1 MSETPEPATGAATSG
16 SSGDSD
22 DPLLDAVTRIES
34 MCPNCEKNGET
45 ILFLHR
51 IPHFKD
57 LLISSFSCPHCNYSN
72 REVQAAS
79 SLAPRGVHIEC
90 KVISSLDLNRQAVRS
105 ESCTV
110 KIPEVEL
117 EIPPSRERAE
127 LNTIEGFVT
136 SFAENLKCA
145 ALYQTQINEIATA
158 QKLNQLVEK
167 LNGMAAGKEPFVF
180 ELDDPSGNSYIE
192 SIDLTAEKA
201 GEAGEKREDSV
212 GCSEG
217 PTSTAEGGV
226 STETEDTA
234 RMHVLQPSDDRI
246 IVRHYERTREQ
257 LHAMGYFETQ
267 EESPEHTP
275 AGAPDA
281 EENSEQLKDEALLLP
296 VECPHCGTSTT
307 NKVCQVDI
315 PGRKIEC
322 IRGRRSIGLDDRSIL
337 LKLSRFR
344 ECLIFAFSCP
354 SCGAKN
360 SEIKAAGAYGAAGR
374 RWILKVTDSDD
385 LNRDV
390 LKSDMATVEIPS
402 LEFSMEGGAQAG
414 TLTTVE
420 GLLKSLADGL
430 SESQPFACGDSAA
443 EASKKRMKLVCET
456 LRRLQEG
463 HPSVL
468 PFELII
474 SDPADMSFIALK
486 KTEQSKELPKIDAST
501 HVDGAAAKALAAAA
515 AAASRVP
522 GAAISAEDLEKRLK
536 ESEGGQILW
545 RSALDDTLTV
555 EVYKRTD
562 EEDDELG
569 LLDMKV

>member
-1 MSETPEPATGAATSG
+1 MNQKVNEEQSAG
-16 SSGDSD
+16 
-22 DPLLDAVTRIES
+22 LLGIHVELLMGVNLAVYRLLVSRLCT
-34 MCPNCEKNGET
+34 CFD
-45 ILFLHR
+45 LFQ
-51 IPHFKD
+51 
-57 LLISSFSCPHCNYSN
+57 
-72 REVQAAS
+72 VQAAS

-90 KVISSLDLNRQAVRS
+90 KIISPLDLNRQVVRS
-105 ESCTV
+105 EACTV

-117 EIPPSRERAE
+117 EISPSRERAE

-136 SFAENLKCA
+136 SFAENLKGA
-145 ALYQTQINEIATA
+145 ALYQTQIKEIATA
-158 QKLNQLVEK
+158 QKLNQLVDK
-167 LNGMAAGKEPFVF
+167 LNDMAAGRQPFVF
-180 ELDDPSGNSYIE
+180 ELDDPSGNSYVE

-201 GEAGEKREDSV
+201 GEAGGKREDSL
-212 GCSEG
+212 GCSECLS
-217 PTSTAEGGV
+217 STAEGGA
-226 STETEDTA
+226 STEEEDSA
-234 RMHVLQPSDDRI
+234 KMQVLQPSDDRI
-246 IVRHYERTREQ
+246 TVRHYERTREQ
-257 LHAMGYFETQ
+257 LHAMGYFEAQ
-267 EESPEHTP
+267 EEPPQHTP

-281 EENSEQLKDEALLLP
+281 EENSEHLKDEALLLP

-315 PGRKIEC
+315 PG
-322 IRGRRSIGLDDRSIL
+322 
-337 LKLSRFR
+337 FR

-374 RWILKVTDSDD
+374 RWILRVTGSDD

-390 LKSDMATVEIPS
+390 LKSDMASVEIPC

-414 TLTTVE
+414 ALTTVE
-420 GLLKSLADGL
+420 GLLKSFADGL

-443 EASKKRMKLVCET
+443 EASKKRMEFVCET
-456 LRRLQEG
+456 LRRFQEG

-486 KTEQSKELPKIDAST
+486 RTEHSEEPPKMDAST

-515 AAASRVP
+515 AAASRAP
-522 GAAISAEDLEKRLK
+522 GAAISEEDLEKRLA
-536 ESEGGQILW
+536 ESEEGEVLW
-545 RSALDDTLTV
+545 RSPLDETLTV
-555 EVYKRTD
+555 EVYKRTA
-562 EEDDELG
+562 EEDDALG

>member
-1 MSETPEPATGAATSG
+1 MSETREPATADAAESA
-16 SSGDSD
+16 GDSD
-22 DPLLDAVTRIES
+22 DPLLDAVTRITS
-34 MCPNCEKNGET
+34 MCPNCEENGET

-57 LLISSFSCPHCNYSN
+57 LLISSFSCPHCNHSN

-79 SLAPRGVHIEC
+79 SLAPRGVHIKC
-90 KVISSLDLNRQAVRS
+90 KVISSLDLNRQVVRS
-105 ESCTV
+105 EACTV

-145 ALYQTQINEIATA
+145 ALYQTQIKETATA
-158 QKLNQLVEK
+158 EK
-167 LNGMAAGKEPFVF
+167 LNHLVERLNDMAAGKEPFVF
-180 ELDDPSGNSYIE
+180 ELDDPSGNSYVE

-201 GEAGEKREDSV
+201 GEANEKREDSV

-217 PTSTAEGGV
+217 PTSSTAEGGV
-226 STETEDTA
+226 STETEDNA
-234 RMHVLQPSDDRI
+234 KMHVLQPSDDRI
-246 IVRHYERTREQ
+246 TVRHYERTREQ

-275 AGAPDA
+275 AGAPDG
-281 EENSEQLKDEALLLP
+281 EENVEHLKDEALLLP

-307 NKVCQVDI
+307 N
-315 PGRKIEC
+315 
-322 IRGRRSIGLDDRSIL
+322 
-337 LKLSRFR
+337 
-344 ECLIFAFSCP
+344 
-354 SCGAKN
+354 KN

-374 RWILKVTDSDD
+374 RWILKVTGSED

-402 LEFSMEGGAQAG
+402 LEFSMEGGAQA
-414 TLTTVE
+414 
-420 GLLKSLADGL
+420 DGL

-443 EASKKRMKLVCET
+443 EASKKRMTFVCET

-474 SDPADMSFIALK
+474 TDPADMSFIALK
-486 KTEQSKELPKIDAST
+486 KTEVSEELPKIDAST

-515 AAASRVP
+515 AAAARAP
-522 GAAISAEDLEKRLK
+522 GAAISSEDLEKRLQDSK
-536 ESEGGQILW
+536 GGDVLW
-545 RSALDDTLTV
+545 KSALDETLTV
-555 EVYKRTD
+555 EVYKRTE
-562 EEDDELG
+562 EEDDSLG